1 MESTHPQTQV
11 CHLAVNAFNE
21 NQDVFPEPPPSPPP
35 GDPILTAEDTISL
48 QNFLENLSSDRF
60 NTPCYGEGLNFT
72 DTWLDLP
79 PQLVGSTTSL
89 GQHPSI
95 PSPIQQAAHMQNHN
109 HHMLGDG
116 SLHAS
121 SATGMMAPPPP
132 PPAHTSS
139 HHHHSHPGLHLDATP
154 DVVAAA
160 ALLPRNGLM
169 SPNNFHSLPLHMSQF
184 PSMSDLSHGFSRL
197 EPGAAIGHSL
207 LPAGFDDTSNAEH
220 QFASTAYTTQP
231 SPPQGPLG
239 GAQQASE
246 IQWGS
251 DASFNQPQGFV
262 PHSHRETHESLVQR
276 KLQMMQCLSVNR
288 SAATTRPSSP
298 THDHGSPSAAQHLSA
313 NSNEEDEE
321 EMNGEGPP
329 RKRRKSRI
337 AKEDDPADDDDEA
350 GRPEADDEKRDSSTG
365 EGPGLGKAGGKKGTP
380 SKRRKSANGAKAPRE
395 NLTDQQKRENH
406 IKSEQRRRTV
416 IKEGFDELCIV
427 VPNLQ
432 GSGISKSN
440 ILTAAAEW
448 LEDLSRFNKELHD
461 QLARIAI

>member
-1 MESTHPQTQV
+1 
-11 CHLAVNAFNE
+11 
-21 NQDVFPEPPPSPPP
+21 
-35 GDPILTAEDTISL
+35 
-48 QNFLENLSSDRF
+48 
-60 NTPCYGEGLNFT
+60 
-72 DTWLDLP
+72 
-79 PQLVGSTTSL
+79 
-89 GQHPSI
+89 
-95 PSPIQQAAHMQNHN
+95 
-109 HHMLGDG
+109 
-116 SLHAS
+116 
-121 SATGMMAPPPP
+121 
-132 PPAHTSS
+132 
-139 HHHHSHPGLHLDATP
+139 
-154 DVVAAA
+154 
-160 ALLPRNGLM
+160 M

-207 LPAGFDDTSNAEH
+207 LPGGFDDTSNAEH

-239 GAQQASE
+239 GTQPASE

-262 PHSHRETHESLVQR
+262 PHSHRDTHESLVQR

-313 NSNEEDEE
+313 NSNEEEE
-321 EMNGEGPP
+321 GEMNGEGPP

-337 AKEDDPADDDDEA
+337 AKEDDPADDDDEPSPA
-350 GRPEADDEKRDSSTG
+350 TSNTKATRRRKAKAKGGAPEADDEKRDSSTG

-461 QLARIAI
+461 QLARITI